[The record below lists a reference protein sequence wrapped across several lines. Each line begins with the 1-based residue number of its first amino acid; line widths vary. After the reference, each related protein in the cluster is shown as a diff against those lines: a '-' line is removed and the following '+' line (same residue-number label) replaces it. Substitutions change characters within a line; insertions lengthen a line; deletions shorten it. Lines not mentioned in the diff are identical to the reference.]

1 MKKRSVVCGIS
12 SFLPENT
19 LTNFDLEKIVD
30 TSDEWIT
37 TRTGI
42 KTRHVV
48 GDSQYVHDISVKS
61 AQTTLERAQITPEMI
76 DCVLVATTTSEKRC
90 PSSAAR
96 VQDMIGAKNAF
107 AFDIQAA
114 CSGFIYGLAIA
125 DSFIKS
131 ETCKNILLIGAD
143 TLTLF
148 TDWTDRSTCILFGD
162 GAGSCIV
169 RAPTEGDD
177 RGIVTTKLYSDG
189 SKHDLITI
197 ENSEK
202 NCFRGYM
209 TMRGQAVFKCG
220 IENMYQAMV
229 DVLEQTNMTFDDIDW
244 IVPHQANKR
253 IFDSMHKIKGIPIE
267 KVILTIDHHAN
278 TSSASIPLA
287 LDEAIN
293 SGKVRQGDTVMLTAL
308 GAGIVWSAAIVKL

>member
-1 MKKRSVVCGIS
+1 MKQSVILGIA
-12 SFLPENT
+12 SFLPNKV
-19 LTNFDLEKIVD
+19 LTNADLEKIVD

-42 KTRHVV
+42 KTRHIVREN
-48 GDSQYVHDISVKS
+48 QYVHDISAKS
-61 AQTTLERAQITPEMI
+61 AEKTLKTAGITPDMI
-76 DCVLVATTTSEKRC
+76 DCVLIATTTSEKRC

-114 CSGFIYGLAIA
+114 CSGFVYGLAIA

-131 ETCKNILLIGAD
+131 EMCQNVLLIGAD

-169 RAPTEGDD
+169 QAANDKERK
-177 RGIVTTKLYSDG
+177 GIIATRLYSDG

-209 TMRGQAVFKCG
+209 AMHGQAVFKCG

-229 DVLEQTNMTFDDIDW
+229 DVLGDVNMTFDDIDW
-244 IVPHQANKR
+244 IIPHQANKR
-253 IFDSMHKIKGIPIE
+253 IFDSMHKMKGIPIE

-287 LDEAIN
+287 IDEAIN
-293 SGKVRQGDTVMLTAL
+293 SGKVKYGDTIMLTAL
-308 GAGIVWSAAIVKL
+308 GAGIVWSSAIIKL